1 MTPIL
6 YRDNNFNKDQ
16 IKGLNLVINATKKK
30 NPYIK
35 GWEFSEDFEKYSTT
49 LYINIFIDILE
60 LSEILDLDVRDYYL
74 KLYQESPSKIYSGAL
89 SVFFKEKGQEENY
102 RNNEEL
108 FDRLY
113 DVRKELSDYI
123 NYLYNL
129 LPDEIKIYYIHDGN
143 FGKYETLVTINI
155 ETFKQNE

>member
-1 MTPIL
+1 MTPIS

-16 IKGLNLVINATKKK
+16 IRGLNMVINATKKK

-49 LYINIFIDILE
+49 LYINLLIDILE

-74 KLYQESPSKIYSGAL
+74 KLYQESPSKIYSGSL
-89 SVFFKEKGQEENY
+89 SVFFKEKGQEEDY
-102 RNNEEL
+102 RTDEEL

-113 DVRKELSDYI
+113 DVRRELIDYI

-129 LPDEIKIYYIHDGN
+129 LPDEVKIYYIHDGN
-143 FGKYETLVTINI
+143 FGKYKTLVTINI